1 MSLSRNRARS
11 NRGCSCLRRLLKSS
25 AMSRLSLP
33 VGQVVIPHRNPIEP
47 LSALRNTLLQS
58 SLTKLRE
65 CGFYERY
72 LQHVDPAVLDELSSN
87 LAPGWVRIALAEAH
101 YAACD
106 AMALSDEE
114 LTSVGM
120 GVGTRVRETSI
131 VMPGKKSPDQKVDV
145 WPVTPQL
152 FRVWSRLYQGGSVQ
166 VSQLGPSEELLEF
179 RGFTLNRYRYYR
191 HANVAAIVGAHQ
203 AVGVLIQSARL
214 VHYDATTH
222 ATMIRLAWG

>member
-1 MSLSRNRARS
+1 MS
-11 NRGCSCLRRLLKSS
+11 GT
-25 AMSRLSLP
+25 SLP
-33 VGQVVIPHRNPIEP
+33 VGQVIVAHRDPIEP

-65 CGFYERY
+65 SGFYECY
-72 LQHVDPAVLDELSSN
+72 LQHIDPAVLDELSSN
-87 LAPGWVRIALAEAH
+87 VAPGWVPIALAEAH

-106 AMALSDEE
+106 AMSLSDEE
-114 LTSVGM
+114 LKSMGV

-131 VMPGKKSPDQKVDV
+131 IVPKKKASEQKLDV
-145 WPVTPQL
+145 WPVAPQL

-166 VSQLGPSEELLEF
+166 VTQIGPSEELLEF

-203 AVGVLIQSARL
+203 AVGALIESASL
-214 VHYDATTH
+214 VHYDAMTHETTV
-222 ATMIRLAWG
+222 RLSWG

>member
-1 MSLSRNRARS
+1 MLPSP
-11 NRGCSCLRRLLKSS
+11 
-25 AMSRLSLP
+25 AMSRTSLSA
-33 VGQVVIPHRNPIEP
+33 GHVVIPHRNPIEP

-72 LQHVDPAVLDELSSN
+72 LRHIDPAVLDELSSN
-87 LAPGWVRIALAEAH
+87 IAPGWVRIALADAH

-114 LTSVGM
+114 LTSVGV

-131 VMPGKKSPDQKVDV
+131 VTPGKKTPEQKVDV
-145 WPVTPQL
+145 WPVAPQL

-166 VSQLGPSEELLEF
+166 VTQLGPSEELLEF

-203 AVGVLIQSARL
+203 AVGVLIESARL

-222 ATMIRLAWG
+222 ETTIRLSWG